1 MSESRRPSSLPSR
14 WAVLTMP
21 VVTVF
26 CRAKGL
32 PMATTNSPGR
42 RSAECPSSNTGSFF
56 WKEKKG
62 VREDRGSDHR
72 EGSWQAG
79 FWRGRRLFTAL
90 RPGQQLA
97 ETGAGVHRA
106 KAHLRRPKLSA
117 MGRYRASRLVLAY
130 DILEPRDLFSDTWS
144 LYVALANIELTI

>member
-42 RSAECPSSNTGSFF
+42 RSAERPSSSAGSFF
-56 WKEKKG
+56 WSGEEG
-62 VREDRGSDHR
+62 RHRREAQWSVFGGETTARPRLGPRGAVP
-72 EGSWQAG
+72 EQL
-79 FWRGRRLFTAL
+79 GRAI
-90 RPGQQLA
+90 
-97 ETGAGVHRA
+97 RA
-106 KAHLRRPKLSA
+106 KAKASPQCGPRPGWPPA
-117 MGRYRASRLVLAY
+117 
-130 DILEPRDLFSDTWS
+130 DLW
-144 LYVALANIELTI
+144 